1 MRDDAC
7 VARKRRHGKRVCQ
20 KLAKGLEALCHRMR
34 RSIENIESWGVGI
47 FRKRIPYNGRRIHN
61 PTLYGPR
68 NQHLLILEILIERP
82 HTNPSDLC
90 DAIGRKTLRAF
101 FLNHKERGIQNR
113 MHHLTTPPLF
123 RSLQHERNRQILT
136 GVLLTKMSRLRH
148 GRWGINTRHERQY
161 LKATT
166 TRYDL
171 RALDGFSLYTFWAP
185 RTKLRCCTRTVCESS
200 PGFHPG
206 GLTNV
211 CTLLQMPGAAHASLN
226 IAAHS

>member
-101 FLNHKERGIQNR
+101 DPEPEERGIRNR
-113 MHHLTTPPLF
+113 GPHAAARPLV
-123 RSLQHERNRQILT
+123 RALQQERNRQIPT
-136 GVLLTKMSRLRH
+136 GGLLAKMARPRH
-148 GRWGINTRHERQY
+148 GRWGSNARHERQH
-161 LKATT
+161 LRATT
-166 TRYDL
+166 TRYAA
-171 RALDGFSLYTFWAP
+171 RALDGFSLA
-185 RTKLRCCTRTVCESS
+185 
-200 PGFHPG
+200 
-206 GLTNV
+206 
-211 CTLLQMPGAAHASLN
+211 
-226 IAAHS
+226 